1 MAIKIIASV
10 ITPKADNK
18 INAEFCPDRS
28 GRPKR
33 INTIPNPTN
42 NLLIA
47 IWYLRTSVILNF

>member
-1 MAIKIIASV
+1 MLFKRSINT